1 MSVLKDFIW
10 YERYRP
16 SDLDQLIL
24 PPAEQA
30 MFESFI
36 AESNIPH
43 LLLYGAQGSGKT
55 TIANILMEKVPCQA
69 MKLNASSSDRNVET
83 VRGKIKN
90 FAASMPLLGKLKVV
104 FMDEADGITPDAQRA
119 LKNTIET
126 YSDTCRFILT
136 ANHIHKI
143 IPEIRSRFIQVPL
156 RQVDK
161 QVLVQYIEY
170 VLEFEGVEYQREDVV
185 SLVDHTFP
193 DIRTTMNALQAASV
207 TKVLRLNNNQ
217 LNLANLP
224 GLISGGNLGE
234 IRRSWAGTADF
245 LWMYKMLFDV
255 FIPQYIQ
262 TPHRPTAA
270 LRVAE
275 YLYRDGLVADKEI
288 NASACLLELMQIT
301 GANVQI

>member
-1 MSVLKDFIW
+1 MSLKDFIW

-16 SDLDQLIL
+16 SELDQLIL
-24 PPAEQA
+24 PPELMAK
-30 MFESFI
+30 FEKFI
-36 AESNIPH
+36 TEGDIPH
-43 LLLYGAQGSGKT
+43 LLLFGAHGSGKT
-55 TIANILMEKVPCQA
+55 TIASILMDKIPCQS
-69 MKLNASSSDRNVET
+69 MKLNASSKDRNLET
-83 VRGKIKN
+83 VRGKIRD

-119 LKNTIET
+119 LKNTIES
-126 YSDTCRFILT
+126 YSGTCRFLFT
-136 ANHIHKI
+136 ANHINKI
-143 IPEIRSRFIQVPL
+143 IPEIRSRFMEIPL
-156 RQVDK
+156 QQVDK
-161 QVLVQYIEY
+161 EVVVRYIEY
-170 VLEFEGVEYQREDVV
+170 ILGYEEVEYQLED
-185 SLVDHTFP
+185 LVAIVDYTFP
-193 DIRTTMNALQAASV
+193 DIRSTFNTVQAASLDKILV
-207 TKVLRLNNNQ
+207 PSKSQ

-224 GLISGGNLGE
+224 GLVCAGNLGD

-255 FIPQYIQ
+255 FIPQHIQ

-288 NASACLLELMQIT
+288 NAAACLIELMQIV